1 MIRANEEK
9 YLQKKGI
16 SMLPFKKNM
25 QLALFEYF
33 VYIVI
38 HIIYGFYN
46 SGPDSAWFMCL
57 AFIPLLFSC
66 LVFAASN
73 REHLV
78 IRWFYISVIVSGC
91 FLGYYQGTI
100 GMVIFIFMATA
111 VLISMFIIPSLF
123 IEYLF
128 VTSCIL
134 ISIPFAFQEI
144 VSNLMPIPLYF
155 LYLVIYTVGN
165 ISLLMLVQGSEKYRR
180 AMEEKTEEAARAVEV
195 KSNFLANMSH
205 EIRTPMNAIIGMAEM
220 ALRGNIPKEEKEY
233 LYQIRA
239 SGNSLLSIINDIL
252 DFSKAESGKL
262 ELVETEYE
270 IMSLANDVVN
280 IINTRIGNK
289 DIELILEVDPSI
301 PRKLWG
307 DDLRLKQVILNLA
320 GNAVKFTREGAVT
333 LRINYYKT
341 DEGMDLYISVRDT
354 GIGIKKEDMDKLF
367 DSFQQVD
374 TKRNRRVEGSGL
386 GLAISK
392 QMIEVMGGQL
402 MVESEYGKGS
412 EFHFMIPQKVVDGTP
427 SAMLKEKKI
436 KVLGFFYNQYVKSAF
451 YNLMSQMGI
460 SYKECNRIEQLMNL
474 LPNHYDY
481 IFIEQECFSEM
492 VQNMLESTKETEC
505 ILVSNLHCMTE
516 ENTWFRVLKKPLYCL
531 SVAAVFNHE
540 ELEEKLHLDREPA
553 AQFAAPEAK
562 VLIVDDNVINLKVTK
577 GILQPFRMLVD
588 VCTNGREALR
598 LVKTN
603 HYDLILMDHMMPEMD
618 GIEAAHMIRKLEG
631 EYYKKLPIIAFT
643 ANVVSGVEEYFL
655 KEGLNDFL
663 AKPLEMTD
671 VSQKLRKWLP
681 REKVLSIEEA
691 TALEERE
698 FAKKASL
705 DWDMGIK
712 GIDSRAAIEMIGDK
726 ELYLETLSDYY
737 DGIEE
742 KYEKLIRYEAEENL
756 RDYTV
761 EVHGL
766 KGISRMVGAFELG
779 DMAER
784 LEKYGKLGDMASIHK
799 HNPELLACYKELQEA
814 LKPYKMEA

>member
-1 MIRANEEK
+1 
-9 YLQKKGI
+9 
-16 SMLPFKKNM
+16 MLPFKKNM

-38 HIIYGFYN
+38 HIIYSFYN
-46 SGPDSAWFMCL
+46 SGTDMAWFMCL
-57 AFIPLLFSC
+57 AFIPFLFSC

-78 IRWFYISVIVSGC
+78 IRWFYISVIVSSC
-91 FLGYYQGTI
+91 FLGYYQDTI
-100 GMVIFIFMATA
+100 SMITFVFMATA
-111 VLISMFIIPSLF
+111 VLISMFVIPSLF

-134 ISIPFAFQEI
+134 ISIPLVFGDI
-144 VSNLMPIPLYF
+144 IRKLMPIALYF
-155 LYLVIYTVGN
+155 VYLAIYAIGN

-220 ALRGNIPKEEKEY
+220 AIRGDIPKEEKEY

-252 DFSKAESGKL
+252 DFSKVESGKL

-270 IMSLANDVVN
+270 IMSLVNDVTN

-289 DIELILEVDPSI
+289 DVELILEVDPAI

-320 GNAVKFTREGAVT
+320 GNAVKFTKEGAVI
-333 LRINYYKT
+333 LRINYYRTK
-341 DEGMDLYISVRDT
+341 EGIDLYVSVKDT
-354 GIGIKKEDMDKLF
+354 GIGIRKEDMEKLF

-374 TKRNRRVEGSGL
+374 TKRNRKMEGSGL

-392 QMIEVMGGQL
+392 QMIELMGGSL
-402 MVESEYGKGS
+402 MVESEYERGS
-412 EFHFMIPQKVVDGTP
+412 EFHFMIPQKVVDDVP
-427 SAMLKEKKI
+427 SARIKEEKQI
-436 KVLGFFYNQYVKSAF
+436 KVLGFFYNHYVKSAF
-451 YNLMSQMGI
+451 YHLMMQMKI

-505 ILVSNLHCMTE
+505 ILVSNLHYTAE
-516 ENTWFRVLKKPLYCL
+516 EDTWFRVLKKPLYCL

-540 ELEEKLHLDREPA
+540 ELVKKLHLDRESTI
-553 AQFAAPEAK
+553 QFAAPKAR
-562 VLIVDDNVINLKVTK
+562 VLIVDDNVVNLKVTK

-588 VCTNGREALR
+588 VCTNGWEALQ

-603 HYDLILMDHMMPEMD
+603 HYDLIFMDHMMPELD

-681 REKVLSIEEA
+681 KEKVLSLEEA

-698 FAKKASL
+698 FAQKASM
-705 DWDMGIK
+705 DWDMEIK
-712 GIDSRAAIEMIGDK
+712 GIDSRSAIEMIGDK
-726 ELYLETLSDYY
+726 ELYMETLSDYY

-766 KGISRMVGAFELG
+766 KGTSRMVGAFELG

-784 LEKYGKLGDMASIHK
+784 LEKYGKLGDMTSIHK
-799 HNPELLACYKELQEA
+799 YNPELLAYYKELQET
-814 LKPYKMEA
+814 LKPYKMKA